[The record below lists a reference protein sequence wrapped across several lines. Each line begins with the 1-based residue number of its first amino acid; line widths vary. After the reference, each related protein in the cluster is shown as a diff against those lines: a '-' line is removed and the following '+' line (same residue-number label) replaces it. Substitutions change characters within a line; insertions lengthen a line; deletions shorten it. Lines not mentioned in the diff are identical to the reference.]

1 MWYTK
6 VMMRACVLLPQPRVA
21 DLYSLDK
28 DELQSMLDPLKQ
40 RLDTVESEARETLD
54 KVSLCV
60 LCVCVSVCVCGM
72 FVCVYCYVVCG
83 GCVCVSVCVG
93 VYVLVYVLVCVCV
106 SVCVGV
112 CMCMYVLVCVC

>member
-1 MWYTK
+1 MHQRGACPQTPPSLCHLASGKYTFGQYTHLWMWYTK

-60 LCVCVSVCVCGM
+60 LCVCVSVC
-72 FVCVYCYVVCG
+72 
-83 GCVCVSVCVG
+83 
-93 VYVLVYVLVCVCV
+93 
-106 SVCVGV
+106 
-112 CMCMYVLVCVC
+112 MC